1 MENLNR
7 ELAAIYFSSFMRE
20 RRSLPISSEVALKSD
35 KDGTGKLVVNSVL
48 CGVVDELS
56 NGRTGR
62 RGSWVRH
69 AVMGVLRWKDLTGVR
84 TATPTEQKEVNTIQ
98 HKHTLA
104 VQIEALQTI
113 ASMPMLSYMNSLIF
127 GNL

>member
-1 MENLNR
+1 
-7 ELAAIYFSSFMRE
+7 MRE
-20 RRSLPISSEVALKSD
+20 RRSLPISSDVAVKSD
-35 KDGTGKLVVNSVL
+35 KDGTGRGLAVNSVL

-84 TATPTEQKEVNTIQ
+84 SSTPTEQKEVSNV
-98 HKHTLA
+98 TLR
-104 VQIEALQTI
+104 
-113 ASMPMLSYMNSLIF
+113 
-127 GNL
+127 

>member
-1 MENLNR
+1 MGNLNR

-20 RRSLPISSEVALKSD
+20 RRSLPINSEVALKSD

-84 TATPTEQKEVNTIQ
+84 TATPTEQKEVNTLHIGSYS
-98 HKHTLA
+98 TP
-104 VQIEALQTI
+104 IPTI
-113 ASMPMLSYMNSLIF
+113 ASLAMLSWI
-127 GNL
+127 G